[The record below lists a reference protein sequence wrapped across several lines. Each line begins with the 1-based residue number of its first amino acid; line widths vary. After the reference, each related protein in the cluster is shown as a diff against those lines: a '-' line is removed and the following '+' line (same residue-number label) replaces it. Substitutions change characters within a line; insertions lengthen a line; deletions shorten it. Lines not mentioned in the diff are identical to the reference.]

1 MSTLLSSISES
12 MLNKISKRWTTTKI
26 CHASQAHFLTE
37 FKMRVMQ
44 LKNTL
49 QTMKKKLSNNTD
61 CMKPMQKLYLRKGKF
76 SFSIKFYLQSLVQLK
91 AKE

>member
-49 QTMKKKLSNNTD
+49 QTMKKKLSKNTE
-61 CMKPMQKLYLRKGKF
+61 LYETNAKFVTLIFEKGQILIFDQVLFTK
-76 SFSIKFYLQSLVQLK
+76 SGTT
-91 AKE
+91 